1 MLKDKRLMVIL
12 GVMMTLLLINGVLLT
27 QVYEYQQQHLR
38 LLEQLQDQSS
48 HQELQHQ
55 LLTESFLQ
63 TIGQLEEQILLQDQ
77 TVQDTIL
84 QLEWLT
90 EENELLK
97 KKLN

>member
-1 MLKDKRLMVIL
+1 MMKDKRLLVIL
-12 GVMMTLLLINGVLLT
+12 GVMTTLLLINGFLLANLY
-27 QVYEYQQQHLR
+27 QYQQQHLM

-63 TIGQLEEQILLQDQ
+63 TLGQLEEQVSLQDQ
-77 TVQDTIL
+77 TIQETIF
-84 QLEWLT
+84 QLDWLN

>member
-1 MLKDKRLMVIL
+1 MKDKRLLVIL
-12 GVMMTLLLINGVLLT
+12 GVMTTLLLINGFLLANLY
-27 QVYEYQQQHLR
+27 QYQQQHLM

-63 TIGQLEEQILLQDQ
+63 TLGQLEEQVSLQDQ
-77 TVQDTIL
+77 TIQETIF
-84 QLEWLT
+84 QLDWLN

>member
-1 MLKDKRLMVIL
+1 MMKDKRLLVIL
-12 GVMMTLLLINGVLLT
+12 GVMTMLLLINGFLLAN
-27 QVYEYQQQHLR
+27 VYQYQQQHLT

-63 TIGQLEEQILLQDQ
+63 TLGQLEEQVSLQDQ
-77 TVQDTIL
+77 TIQDTIF
-84 QLEWLT
+84 QLDWLT